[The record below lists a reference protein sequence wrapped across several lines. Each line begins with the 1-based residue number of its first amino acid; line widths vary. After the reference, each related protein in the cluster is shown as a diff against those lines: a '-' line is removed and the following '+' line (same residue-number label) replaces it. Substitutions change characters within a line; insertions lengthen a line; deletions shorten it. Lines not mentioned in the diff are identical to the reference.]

1 MKFPGTFKYDVTGIS
16 AGSYCKLGSFYK

>member
-1 MKFPGTFKYDVTGIS
+1 MKFPGTFKYEVTGIS